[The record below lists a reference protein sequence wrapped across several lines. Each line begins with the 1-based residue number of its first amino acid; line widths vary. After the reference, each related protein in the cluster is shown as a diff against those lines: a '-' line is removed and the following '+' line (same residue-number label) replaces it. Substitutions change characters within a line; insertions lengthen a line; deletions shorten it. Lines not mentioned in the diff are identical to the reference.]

1 MRPFAE
7 ITNVRVDEALITPYE
22 YARCFIM
29 IDLPDERKIAV
40 LTLTAPAGEGNSE
53 QPRVAVLLGS
63 PIDDPIP
70 QASLEDMPHL
80 TLRQLRKLSPA
91 EQQ

>member
-1 MRPFAE
+1 MSG
-7 ITNVRVDEALITPYE
+7 
-22 YARCFIM
+22 
-29 IDLPDERKIAV
+29 KIAV
-40 LTLTAPAGEGNSE
+40 LTLTAPAGEGNSG

-80 TLRQLRKLSPA
+80 TLRQLRKL
-91 EQQ
+91 